1 MEVQLYTVTEKFSS
15 FFPKSSSAC
24 IVFPTYCCLSISYWS
39 LSRFLQVI
47 GWIIVVP
54 FTGSHLAEMIFY
66 TVLIEVA
73 QLDFFGG
80 DTPQV

>member
-1 MEVQLYTVTEKFSS
+1 M
-15 FFPKSSSAC
+15 
-24 IVFPTYCCLSISYWS
+24 
-39 LSRFLQVI
+39 I

-66 TVLIEVA
+66 TVLIKVA

-80 DTPQV
+80 IPLKFEH